1 MLNRWLVLFWIPWAL
16 ALGAEPTLVE
26 RLGYPAGSRL
36 LIINGDDAGMCHT
49 ANVATIESME
59 RTMDWPS

>member
-1 MLNRWLVLFWIPWAL
+1 MRMHFRGLLVAGVTAWGL
-16 ALGAEPTLVE
+16 AAAEPTLVE

-49 ANVATIESME
+49 ANVATIESW
-59 RTMDWPS
+59 RRA